1 MKPLKLDIDGVLEN
15 KSYDMILAILR
26 SHGITRTQ
34 LAKIC
39 GVSVVTAGKVVSAML
54 AAGYA
59 IAEPDTSAPN
69 KRAELIKPAAD
80 LVALIIKVSRRK
92 LSLFLC
98 NIVGDII
105 ISRSKNINDSLP
117 VEEDIIR
124 LISSSWDELGIYRS
138 EHCGTVILCED
149 GVAKP
154 DARAIS
160 DAIPS
165 FYPDVMLSS
174 KDCVERYI
182 NRAYPSDTTLFVAL
196 SDALDIR
203 LFSDGRTLKSNH
215 SAPPRIE
222 QNDERFVIPHIAR
235 TVSSLFNITLPG
247 RIIIESEDIPFDSRA
262 LDMLRKEIR
271 LNTPLRREGL
281 PEIITNTAPA
291 LDVREA
297 VDIIRKRL
305 ADIRLQ

>member
-26 SHGITRTQ
+26 LHGITRTQ

-39 GVSVVTAGKVVSAML
+39 GVSAVTAGKVVSAML

-59 IAEPDTSAPN
+59 TAESDTSAPN

-92 LSLFLC
+92 LSLLLC
-98 NIVGDII
+98 NIGGDII
-105 ISRSKNINDSLP
+105 LSHSKNINDSLP
-117 VEEDIIR
+117 IEQDIIR
-124 LISSSWDELGIYRS
+124 LISSSWDELGRYIGER
-138 EHCGTVILCED
+138 CGTVILCED
-149 GVAKP
+149 GVTKP
-154 DARAIS
+154 DVRAIS

-182 NRAYPSDTTLFVAL
+182 NRVYPSDTTLFVGL
-196 SDALDIR
+196 GDTLDIR
-203 LFSDGRTLKSNH
+203 LFSEGRTLKSNH

-222 QNDERFVIPHIAR
+222 QNDERFVISHLAR
-235 TVSSLFNITLPG
+235 TVSSLFNITLPR

-262 LDMLRKEIR
+262 LDMLREEIK

-281 PEIITNTAPA
+281 PEIITNTAPS
-291 LDVREA
+291 LDVSEA
-297 VDIIRKRL
+297 VDTVRKRF
-305 ADIRLQ
+305 ADIKLA